1 MARLDHRNLVKVG
14 DCRETDGKLW
24 LRMELAPGLE
34 MSDGRR
40 IVSLADLLDA
50 YDGRPMKPDFVRGEL
65 DGILAGLGAAHAAD
79 LIHRDLKPSNIL
91 LWPDGRPKISDF
103 GLVRVVN
110 QEWRASKIR
119 FVAESVPGMGMAPA
133 GSATRALLGSYEFM
147 SPEQKR
153 GLEADARSD
162 LYAVGLMA
170 FRMLTGHDTPGME
183 VASSLVPGLDPKWD
197 AWLVWLLKPD
207 PRMRC
212 PGVMESLAA
221 LPGTGTVKPP
231 PPEKPENRKRRSL
244 AGAWVIGVA
253 AVLGLVAWAALN
265 KDKPSR
271 ERRVEPAVDEAAIR
285 KEQADEKARA
295 DARVA
300 ADLAAAK
307 DRGTDN
313 KSQPNPPKALPQ
325 SPVAAGPWDA
335 TKELPFVN
343 SLGMKF
349 VPVPVTKGP
358 SKDKKMLF
366 CIWETRV
373 KDYEA
378 YARTN
383 PGANDSWRELSF
395 VQGDDHPVVDVSWEE
410 QIAFCKWLTEKERKE
425 GRIGSR
431 DEYRLPTDME
441 WSFAVGIGEEEYGQG
456 GRPGVFGKTEKE
468 DRSYP
473 WGTMWPP
480 PQNAGNYFGEE
491 AKGVLWVGNND
502 DWPISG
508 YRDGYV
514 HTSPVGTFA
523 KNNLGIHDL
532 GGNVWEYCMDEIKE
546 SPDSH
551 ILRGGSWARGR
562 PKELLSSYRDCDW
575 DRYGGEVGFRCVLEL
590 KADNTQQGV
599 FSGELPKVTARRT
612 ETPPEHLNQTRET
625 VSGKTYVVQPGDTLW
640 RIANRCKVSAQSI
653 MSANG
658 ISDARKIKTG
668 MTLVIPKQ

>member
-1 MARLDHRNLVKVG
+1 MKPNDVPAPDSPPSPVLAVGSEFAGYRVIHMLGRGGMGEVYEVEHLHLGERYALKVLNAEIAEQDGARDRFLTEARVMARLDHRNLVKVG

-50 YDGRPMKPDFVRGEL
+50 YDGRPMKPDFVRGVL

-212 PGVMESLAA
+212 PGVKEALAA

-231 PPEKPENRKRRSL
+231 PPNKLKNRKRTSL
-244 AGAWVIGVA
+244 TVAWVIGVA

-265 KDKPSR
+265 KDKPPR
-271 ERRVEPAVDEAAIR
+271 ARTVESAVDEAAIQR
-285 KEQADEKARA
+285 ERAAEQRVKQLEKEREDQKKQQADENARA

-300 ADLAAAK
+300 AAEQAANERAAQAENEKRDAIRKVQEANERAAKAEQEKRAQIAEASAAAIRPRIAGVWRVEEQVAQSEGGWVIVWSYK
-307 DRGTDN
+307 AELQGDTIALTGKKVSVNGKIPTQGEAAAVSTMQLQLQQSQADGDCKEVNFRGEELRSRVSIRFDSES
-313 KSQPNPPKALPQ
+313 KSFRGACFAHGQ
-325 SPVAAGPWDA
+325 
-335 TKELPFVN
+335 
-343 SLGMKF
+343 
-349 VPVPVTKGP
+349 
-358 SKDKKMLF
+358 
-366 CIWETRV
+366 RV
-373 KDYEA
+373 
-378 YARTN
+378 
-383 PGANDSWRELSF
+383 SELS
-395 VQGDDHPVVDVSWEE
+395 
-410 QIAFCKWLTEKERKE
+410 
-425 GRIGSR
+425 
-431 DEYRLPTDME
+431 
-441 WSFAVGIGEEEYGQG
+441 
-456 GRPGVFGKTEKE
+456 
-468 DRSYP
+468 
-473 WGTMWPP
+473 GT
-480 PQNAGNYFGEE
+480 
-491 AKGVLWVGNND
+491 
-502 DWPISG
+502 
-508 YRDGYV
+508 
-514 HTSPVGTFA
+514 
-523 KNNLGIHDL
+523 
-532 GGNVWEYCMDEIKE
+532 
-546 SPDSH
+546 
-551 ILRGGSWARGR
+551 
-562 PKELLSSYRDCDW
+562 
-575 DRYGGEVGFRCVLEL
+575 
-590 KADNTQQGV
+590 
-599 FSGELPKVTARRT
+599 
-612 ETPPEHLNQTRET
+612 
-625 VSGKTYVVQPGDTLW
+625 
-640 RIANRCKVSAQSI
+640 
-653 MSANG
+653 
-658 ISDARKIKTG
+658 
-668 MTLVIPKQ
+668 KQ